1 MLSRK
6 PDALLASAAADFRA
20 ALKLER
26 RLRLDKSAFS
36 PKLVA
41 YFEALR

>member
-20 ALKLER
+20 ALKLKR
-26 RLRLDKSAFS
+26 DLQLDRSAFS
-36 PKLVA
+36 PKLVS
-41 YFEALR
+41 YFEAQR